1 MKTEIKTEDVPIKDR
16 NEEPESN
23 ISLLLC
29 EETIPGSPAPVL
41 SSSEIESQTGAESPK
56 PKPKSAKNLQMELP
70 FASAVAI
77 GGKSCEKTIVIILY
91 CIKKYIIKL

>member
-1 MKTEIKTEDVPIKDR
+1 MEDTVTKEKT
-16 NEEPESN
+16 EEPESN

-41 SSSEIESQTGAESPK
+41 SSSEVESQSGAESPK

-70 FASAVAI
+70 FASAVSI
-77 GGKSCEKTIVIILY
+77 GGKSCKY
-91 CIKKYIIKL
+91 CHLN